1 MKTKTSVKAGG
12 NYNHKQAVSRGVKVK
27 TNVKA
32 GKRWTA
38 RN

>member
-12 NYNHKQAVSRGVKVK
+12 NYNHNQTVPRGVKVK
-27 TNVKA
+27 SNLKA